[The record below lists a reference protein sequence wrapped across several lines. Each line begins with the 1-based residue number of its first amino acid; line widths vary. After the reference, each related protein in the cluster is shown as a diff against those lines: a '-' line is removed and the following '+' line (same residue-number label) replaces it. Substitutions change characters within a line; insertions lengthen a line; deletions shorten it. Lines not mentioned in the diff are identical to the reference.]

1 MEYPFQK
8 WNNQKAR
15 KPLEIKEK
23 PRNTDVSRLFFL
35 AERAGFEPAV
45 YLLNILCFQWFQNY
59 DSIIDSIISRRL
71 NLGIPNSFL

>member
-1 MEYPFQK
+1 MEYTFQK

-23 PRNTDVSRLFFL
+23 PRNTDVSRLLFL
-35 AERAGFEPAV
+35 AERAGFAPEAY
-45 YLLNILCFQWFQNY
+45 YLKTLCFQWFQNY

-71 NLGIPNSFL
+71 KLGMLNSFL